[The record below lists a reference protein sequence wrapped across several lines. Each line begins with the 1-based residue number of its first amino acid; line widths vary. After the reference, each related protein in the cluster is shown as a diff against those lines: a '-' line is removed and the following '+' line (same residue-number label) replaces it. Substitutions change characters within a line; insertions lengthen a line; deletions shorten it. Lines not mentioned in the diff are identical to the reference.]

1 MISEPSKGFSPINPN
16 DQSAGWKLIIVAI
29 TALCLSAASYI
40 EIPMIPVPITAQTYV
55 LLTAAGLLGWK
66 LGAASTILWLIL
78 GALGLP
84 VLAGGSS
91 GLDYF
96 SGPTAGYL
104 FAFPLA
110 AAVVGLLFERGWNVK
125 KIALA
130 FFAMLLG
137 HVVCLGFGGLWLAF
151 TIGPASAFMKGVL
164 PFLVGGL
171 IKSALAVG
179 TILVVDQLSPKRSS
193 PPLR

>member
-1 MISEPSKGFSPINPN
+1 MISVPRQSFSPVDPKG
-16 DQSAGWKLIIVAI
+16 QSASWKLVTVAI
-29 TALCLSAASYI
+29 TTVCLSVASYI
-40 EIPMIPVPITAQTYV
+40 EVPMVPVPITAQTYV

-66 LGAASTILWLIL
+66 LGTASTVLWLIL

-110 AAVVGLLFERGWNVK
+110 VAVVGLLFERGWNVK
-125 KIALA
+125 HVALA
-130 FFAMLLG
+130 FLAMLLG
-137 HVVCLGFGGLWLAF
+137 HAVCLGFGGLWLAL
-151 TIGPASAFMKGVL
+151 TIGPADAFLKGVL
-164 PFLVGGL
+164 PFLVGGI

-179 TILVVDQLSPKRSS
+179 TILVADRFLSADHAH
-193 PPLR
+193 

>member
-1 MISEPSKGFSPINPN
+1 MTSKPNQSFSPLAPN
-16 DQSAGWKLIIVAI
+16 NQSASWKFFAVAVAI
-29 TALCLSAASYI
+29 ACLSVASYI
-40 EIPMIPVPITAQTYV
+40 EIPMVPVPITAQTYV
-55 LLTAAGLLGWK
+55 LLTIAGLLGWK
-66 LGAASTILWLIL
+66 LGIVSTVLWLAL

-96 SGPTAGYL
+96 AGPTAGYL

-110 AAVVGLLFERGWNVK
+110 VAVVGLLFERGWNVK
-125 KIALA
+125 NIALA
-130 FFAMLLG
+130 YFAMLLG
-137 HVVCLGFGGLWLAF
+137 HAVCLGFGGLWLAF

-164 PFLVGGL
+164 PFLIGGF

-179 TILVVDQLSPKRSS
+179 TILIIDRF
-193 PPLR
+193 LRKDLAG

>member
-1 MISEPSKGFSPINPN
+1 MTTAPNQSFSPLEPN
-16 DQSAGWKLIIVAI
+16 SRPASWKLVVVAI
-29 TALCLSAASYI
+29 TSLCLSIASYI
-40 EIPMIPVPITAQTYV
+40 EIPMVPVPITAQTYV

-66 LGAASTILWLIL
+66 LATATTILWLCL

-96 SGPTAGYL
+96 AGPTAGYL

-110 AAVVGLLFERGWNVK
+110 VAVVGLLFERGWNTKSIV
-125 KIALA
+125 LA
-130 FFAMLLG
+130 FLAMLLG
-137 HVVCLGFGGLWLAF
+137 HIVCLGFGGAWLAF
-151 TIGPASAFMKGVL
+151 TIGPEKAFLKGVL
-164 PFLVGGL
+164 PFLLGGV

-179 TILVVDQLSPKRSS
+179 TILVADRILGSGGDR
-193 PPLR
+193 

>member
-1 MISEPSKGFSPINPN
+1 MTSKPSQSFSPLDPN
-16 DQSAGWKLIIVAI
+16 NQSASWKFFAVAVAI
-29 TALCLSAASYI
+29 ACLSVASYI
-40 EIPMIPVPITAQTYV
+40 EIPMVPVPITAQTYV
-55 LLTAAGLLGWK
+55 LLTIAGLLGWK
-66 LGAASTILWLIL
+66 LGTVSTVLWLAL

-96 SGPTAGYL
+96 AGPTAGYL

-110 AAVVGLLFERGWNVK
+110 VAVVGLLFERGWNVK
-125 KIALA
+125 NIALA
-130 FFAMLLG
+130 YFAMLLG
-137 HVVCLGFGGLWLAF
+137 HAVCLGSGGLWLAF

-164 PFLVGGL
+164 PFLIGGF

-179 TILVVDQLSPKRSS
+179 TILIIDRF
-193 PPLR
+193 LRKDLAG

>member
-1 MISEPSKGFSPINPN
+1 MTSKPNQSFSPLDPN
-16 DQSAGWKLIIVAI
+16 SRPVSWKLATIVI
-29 TALCLSAASYI
+29 TALCLSVASYI
-40 EIPMIPVPITAQTYV
+40 EIPMVPVPITAQTYV

-66 LGAASTILWLIL
+66 LGTASTILWLCL

-110 AAVVGLLFERGWNVK
+110 VAVVGLLFERGWNTKNIV
-125 KIALA
+125 LT
-130 FFAMLLG
+130 FLAMLLG
-137 HVVCLGFGGLWLAF
+137 HTVCLGFGGAWLAL
-151 TIGPASAFMKGVL
+151 TIGPEKAFLKGVL
-164 PFLVGGL
+164 PFLLGGV

-179 TILVVDQLSPKRSS
+179 TIFVIDRL
-193 PPLR
+193 LRFRDPGL

>member
-1 MISEPSKGFSPINPN
+1 MTPVPSQNFSPLDPN
-16 DQSAGWKLIIVAI
+16 NRSVSWKLVTIVI
-29 TALCLSAASYI
+29 TAVCLSVASYI
-40 EIPMIPVPITAQTYV
+40 KIPMVPVPITAQTYV

-66 LGAASTILWLIL
+66 LGTASTILLLSL

-110 AAVVGLLFERGWNVK
+110 VAVVGLLFERGWNVK
-125 KIALA
+125 KIVLA
-130 FFAMLLG
+130 FLAMLLG
-137 HVVCLGFGGLWLAF
+137 HTVCLGFGGAWLAL
-151 TIGPASAFMKGVL
+151 TIGPESAFLKGVL
-164 PFLVGGL
+164 PFLLGGV

-179 TILVVDQLSPKRSS
+179 TILVVDRFLGADKAH
-193 PPLR
+193 

>member
-1 MISEPSKGFSPINPN
+1 MISVPNQRFSPVDPHG
-16 DQSAGWKLIIVAI
+16 QSASWKLVIVAI
-29 TALCLSAASYI
+29 TTVCLSVASYI
-40 EIPMIPVPITAQTYV
+40 EVPMVPVPITAQTYV

-66 LGAASTILWLIL
+66 LGTASTVLWLIL

-110 AAVVGLLFERGWNVK
+110 VAVVGLLFERGWNVK
-125 KIALA
+125 NVALA
-130 FFAMLLG
+130 FLAMLLG
-137 HVVCLGFGGLWLAF
+137 HAVCLGFGGLWLAL
-151 TIGPASAFMKGVL
+151 TIGPADAFLKGVL
-164 PFLVGGL
+164 PFLVGGI

-179 TILVVDQLSPKRSS
+179 TILVADRFLSADHAH
-193 PPLR
+193 

>member
-1 MISEPSKGFSPINPN
+1 MTPKPNQSFSPVDPTG
-16 DQSAGWKLIIVAI
+16 QSASWKLVVVAI
-29 TALCLSAASYI
+29 TTVCLCVASYI
-40 EIPMIPVPITAQTYV
+40 EIPMVPVPITAQTYV

-66 LGAASTILWLIL
+66 LGTASTILWLTL

-110 AAVVGLLFERGWNVK
+110 VAVVGLLFERGWNTK

-130 FFAMLLG
+130 FLAMLLG
-137 HVVCLGFGGLWLAF
+137 HAVCLGFGGLWLAF

-179 TILVVDQLSPKRSS
+179 TILAADRF
-193 PPLR
+193 LRKDHAE

>member
-1 MISEPSKGFSPINPN
+1 MTPVPSQNFSPLDPN
-16 DQSAGWKLIIVAI
+16 NRSVSWKLVTIVI
-29 TALCLSAASYI
+29 TAVCLSVASYI
-40 EIPMIPVPITAQTYV
+40 KIPMVPVPITAQTYV

-66 LGAASTILWLIL
+66 LGTASTILLLSL

-110 AAVVGLLFERGWNVK
+110 VAVVGLLFERGWNVK
-125 KIALA
+125 KIVLA
-130 FFAMLLG
+130 FLAMLLG
-137 HVVCLGFGGLWLAF
+137 HTVCLGFGGAWVAL
-151 TIGPASAFMKGVL
+151 TIGPESAFLKGVL
-164 PFLVGGL
+164 PFLLGGV

-179 TILVVDQLSPKRSS
+179 TILVVDRFLGADKAH
-193 PPLR
+193 

>member
-1 MISEPSKGFSPINPN
+1 MMTPVPSQNFSPLDPN
-16 DQSAGWKLIIVAI
+16 NRSVSWKLVTIVI
-29 TALCLSAASYI
+29 TAVCLSVASYI
-40 EIPMIPVPITAQTYV
+40 KIPMVPVPITAQTYV

-66 LGAASTILWLIL
+66 LGTASTILLLSL

-110 AAVVGLLFERGWNVK
+110 VAVVGLLFERGWNVK
-125 KIALA
+125 KIVLA
-130 FFAMLLG
+130 FLAMLLG
-137 HVVCLGFGGLWLAF
+137 HTVCLGFGGAWVAL
-151 TIGPASAFMKGVL
+151 TIGPESAFLKGVL
-164 PFLVGGL
+164 PFLLGGV

-179 TILVVDQLSPKRSS
+179 TILVVDRFLGADKAH
-193 PPLR
+193 